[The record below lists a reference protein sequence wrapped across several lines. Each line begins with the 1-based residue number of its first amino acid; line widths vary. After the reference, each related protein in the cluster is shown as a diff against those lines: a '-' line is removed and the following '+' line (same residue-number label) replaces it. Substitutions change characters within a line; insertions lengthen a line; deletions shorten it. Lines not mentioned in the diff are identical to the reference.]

1 MVEQY
6 GVYYHGF
13 MKHFHVDTAG
23 GYPMFCRRK
32 TTPQPCMV
40 LKNDE

>member
-13 MKHFHVDTAG
+13 MKLFHVDTAG
-23 GYPMFCRRK
+23 GCPMFCRRK
-32 TTPQPCMV
+32 TTPQLCMV
-40 LKNDE
+40 RKNDE